1 MPAVVD
7 RIDVDAASRAACA
20 QSVQENTRTISAC
33 LQDVLSQRLAAYVCG
48 LKEGRT
54 IARWANGETT
64 EIRHENEKRL
74 RNAYAVVRLLA
85 SFYTPATIRA
95 WFLGMN
101 PRLDDES
108 PADVLR
114 GGDGRGVLA
123 AARAFAAGE

>member
-1 MPAVVD
+1 MSTVID
-7 RIDVDAASRAACA
+7 RVGAASQTAYSH
-20 QSVQENTRTISAC
+20 SVQDSTQSAATY

-54 IARWANGETT
+54 IARWSSGETT
-64 EIRHENEKRL
+64 EIRHENEQRL
-74 RNAYAVVRLLA
+74 RSAYAVVKFLDG
-85 SFYTPATIRA
+85 FYAPATIRA

-114 GGDGRGVLA
+114 SGEGRQVLA
-123 AARAFAAGE
+123 AARAFATGD